1 MKKLTII
8 IFFVSFSQFF
18 SQEDKSQEN
27 TGLIILNDVIVLAP
41 ALLSVMIFHEV
52 GHYSMAKISGASDIK
67 IGLYKSNPDGGYSI
81 GWSEMNDTL
90 PSFGNTIYNFGGVL
104 FSRGFSELSRLTIN
118 SNIFPTAINRYF
130 AMTYLIGRFDYS
142 RYVLQDALINL
153 FGGTGSDM
161 DNIVT
166 EIAGKSTGWRT
177 ITYASLLTIGV
188 LDLVWGWEDIEH
200 YWALLVGGD
209 HKSRKVQNNYKLGI
223 YPMGASINISFVMDL

>member
-1 MKKLTII
+1 M
-8 IFFVSFSQFF
+8 FVSFSQLF

-27 TGLIILNDVIVLAP
+27 TGLIIMNDAIVLAP
-41 ALLSVMIFHEV
+41 ALLSVMIFHEI
-52 GHYSMAKISGASDIK
+52 GHYSMAIISGASDVK
-67 IGLYKSNPDGGYSI
+67 IGLYKSNPNGGISI
-81 GWSEMNDTL
+81 GWSKMNDTL
-90 PSFGNTIYNFGGVL
+90 SSFGNAMYNFGGVL
-104 FSRGFSELSRLTIN
+104 FSRGFSELSRLTIT

-153 FGGTGSDM
+153 FSGTGSDM
-161 DNIVT
+161 DNLVN

-200 YWALLVGGD
+200 YWALLSGGD
-209 HKSRKVQNNYKLGI
+209 HKSRKLQNNYKLGI
-223 YPMGASINISFVMDL
+223 YPMGASINISFVMNL